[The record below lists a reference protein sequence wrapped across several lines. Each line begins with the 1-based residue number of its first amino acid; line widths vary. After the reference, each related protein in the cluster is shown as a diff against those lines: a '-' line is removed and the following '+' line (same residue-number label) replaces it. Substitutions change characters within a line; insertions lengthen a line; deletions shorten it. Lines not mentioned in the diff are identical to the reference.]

1 MEEEKGSRRERLRR
15 FILSQIDRRGPIP
28 FSQFMEW
35 CLYHPKY
42 GYYQSKTTSIGKEG
56 DYYTSPCVHPLFGG
70 LIAKQLSQM
79 SEQTRGSTFDVLEI
93 GGGRGFLCEDVLQWT
108 KKNSPAFHQR
118 LRYHLIETAPFFLK
132 DQRKRLGEYER
143 EGKIFW
149 VEPEVFKEGK
159 IRIEGCVLSNELVD
173 AFPVHLV
180 IFDHGDLKE
189 VYVKNDHGQLK
200 EQWGRL
206 SDPGIVPYFQSMEVA
221 LQEGQRAE
229 VNLKALDWME
239 KVSRCLKKGFVLT
252 IDYGYFS
259 KELYAPYRKEGTL
272 LCYYRHQTSENP
284 YERLGEQDITSHV
297 NFASLIRKG
306 EEVGLRFTG
315 LVPQYQFLIALGL
328 LQEMEF
334 RGRDMSEM
342 DALQFRLSL
351 KHLIEPEIGM
361 GEVFKVL
368 IQHKGMDQP
377 QLDGLRDFGSIPW
390 STSLH
395 PIPLQRLPA
404 GRQEDRGGEGDCE
417 AL

>member
-1 MEEEKGSRRERLRR
+1 MEEEKGSRGERLRK
-15 FILSQIDRRGPIP
+15 FILSQIEKRGPIP

-35 CLYHPKY
+35 CLYHPQY
-42 GYYQSKTTSIGKEG
+42 GYYQSKKTSIGKDG

-70 LIAKQLSQM
+70 LIAKQLFQM
-79 SEQTRGSTFDVLEI
+79 SEQTGGSTFDVVEI

-108 KKNSPAFHQR
+108 KKNFPAFHQR

-132 DQRKRLGEYER
+132 DQRERLGEYR
-143 EGKIFW
+143 KEGKIFW
-149 VEPEVFKEGK
+149 MEPEVFEEGK
-159 IRIEGCVLSNELVD
+159 IQIEGCVLSNELVD
-173 AFPVHLV
+173 AFPVHQV
-180 IFDHGDLKE
+180 IVDHGNLKE
-189 VYVKNDHGQLK
+189 VYVTQDHGQLK
-200 EQWGRL
+200 EQWGGL
-206 SDPGIVPYFQSMEVA
+206 SDPRIASYFQSMDIT

-229 VNLKALDWME
+229 VNLKALDRIE
-239 KVSRCLKKGFVLT
+239 KVARSLKQGFVLT
-252 IDYGYFS
+252 IDYGYLS
-259 KELYAPYRKEGTL
+259 KELYAPHRKEGTL

-297 NFASLIRKG
+297 NFTSLIRKG

-334 RGRDMSEM
+334 LGKELSEM

-377 QLDGLRDFGSIPW
+377 HLDGLRNFGSIPW
-390 STSLH
+390 SSSPH
-395 PIPLQRLPA
+395 SIPLPSKDKEA
-404 GRQEDRGGEGDCE
+404 EGDCE
-417 AL
+417 GL